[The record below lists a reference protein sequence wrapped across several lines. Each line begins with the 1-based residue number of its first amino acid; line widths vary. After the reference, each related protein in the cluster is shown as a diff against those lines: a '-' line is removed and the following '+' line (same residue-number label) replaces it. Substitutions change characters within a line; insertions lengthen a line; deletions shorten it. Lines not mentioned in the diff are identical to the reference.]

1 MWVSTSGV
9 ACEGTWVVVVLEVCA
24 GVGVGGAEDEEEEG
38 AGVLV
43 AVVKDASRDLSSL
56 FSFFV
61 SLRHFSS
68 ESMCILNSTFIE
80 DSLAI
85 F

>member
-1 MWVSTSGV
+1 MMLASAGV
-9 ACEGTWVVVVLEVCA
+9 IVVVCRVGVGVGVGVGA
-24 GVGVGGAEDEEEEG
+24 GVGVDAVEGGAGE
-38 AGVLV
+38 LV
-43 AVVKDASRDLSSL
+43 AVVKDARRDLNSL
-56 FSFFV
+56 FSFLV
-61 SLRHFSS
+61 SVRDFSS